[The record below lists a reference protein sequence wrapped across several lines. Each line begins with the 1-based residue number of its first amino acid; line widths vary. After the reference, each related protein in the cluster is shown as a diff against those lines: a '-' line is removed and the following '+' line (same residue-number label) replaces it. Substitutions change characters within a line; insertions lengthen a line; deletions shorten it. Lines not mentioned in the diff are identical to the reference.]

1 MDEALMGD
9 YRECES
15 RHDCNDVSEELAE
28 AKKEIERLLG
38 RNAALVECLRG
49 SRCPYDVRWTVAECQ
64 QCGCTHGLFTR
75 AIADEQL
82 PHAKEG

>member
-28 AKKEIERLLG
+28 AKKEIERL
-38 RNAALVECLRG
+38 RAMIEDACKVFDH
-49 SRCPYDVRWTVAECQ
+49 YDLPEHAFHYR
-64 QCGCTHGLFTR
+64 R

-82 PHAKEG
+82 PHAAEG